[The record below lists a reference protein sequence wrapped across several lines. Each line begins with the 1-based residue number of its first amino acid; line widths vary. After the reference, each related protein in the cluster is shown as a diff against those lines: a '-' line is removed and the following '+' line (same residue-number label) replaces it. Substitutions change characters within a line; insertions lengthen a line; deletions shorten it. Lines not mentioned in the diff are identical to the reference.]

1 MPITGFETPP
11 AGPVTTRVGAVV
23 YEGDGGS
30 TGDQLQ
36 LQRQDGTFA
45 NLSNASNPTTNVFNS
60 TASDLGVLNA
70 ARVPANPNMLGFDV
84 DRFDATGVLANGQTN
99 SVVRVTTTSET
110 FFPGVITFATDL
122 FSPELRIGKVGVD
135 LNGGDLEPGDRV
147 HYDVTVHNGGRDAAI
162 NAVVSDQL
170 PPFTSF
176 VPGSLAI
183 EGTPVTDGAGD
194 DTGEV
199 VGGVLTARVGEGAS
213 STLGGTLL
221 VQERARFSFDV
232 VVTPD
237 APDGVSLSNV
247 VATTYEGAQTGIE
260 LTSTSNRFEIPVVAR
275 SDLSVTKLVTG
286 PAGITVPGSTTF
298 QLVVVN
304 NGPNIEPAAIV
315 TDTLPPGFTATASRV
330 VARQLRRYHVHAG
343 PAGRGRHSH
352 RRDHRRGGEWIRD
365 SSEQRIGLGQQP
377 RRGAHQQHI
386 DRRP

>member
-1 MPITGFETPP
+1 MR
-11 AGPVTTRVGAVV
+11 RV
-23 YEGDGGS
+23 S
-30 TGDQLQ
+30 L
-36 LQRQDGTFA
+36 R
-45 NLSNASNPTTNVFNS
+45 
-60 TASDLGVLNA
+60 
-70 ARVPANPNMLGFDV
+70 NPNMLGFDV

-247 VATTYEGAQTGIE
+247 VESTYEGAQTGIE

-275 SDLSVTKLVTG
+275 SDLTVTKLVTG
-286 PAGITVPGSTTF
+286 PAVYHCSGEHDIPVGRRQQRPQHRAGRDRHRH
-298 QLVVVN
+298 
-304 NGPNIEPAAIV
+304 PPAGV
-315 TDTLPPGFTATASRV
+315 HRHRGRV
-330 VARQLRRYHVHAG
+330 VARDAAQVPRARWARWPWAPQPPSRSPPRWRVE
-343 PAGRGRHSH
+343 P
-352 RRDHRRGGEWIRD
+352 
-365 SSEQRIGLGQQP
+365 GLQ
-377 RRGAHQQHI
+377 
-386 DRRP
+386 